1 MDFAFTQSMTDV
13 AGLARQIFTDHPRD
27 AGPHL
32 VAAGLLEVGWLEM
45 CVLLE
50 EQGRAGAD
58 APLWVTLAARLA
70 LPEQPAGLTAA
81 LADEAAAT
89 LDGNRVS
96 GVRNQVHLAERV
108 LVPAGSALV
117 AVDPRGPGATVEAQ
131 LVTTGETLHRLT
143 LDRAPVLSVAPVGV
157 DWLRPRATVLLC
169 ALQLGIAER
178 ALAMTARYTATRQQ
192 FERPI
197 ATFQA
202 VAQRA
207 ADAAIAVETMRLT
220 MWQAAWRLDQG
231 AGRDAEAAVALA
243 AFTAA
248 EAGHRVVYA
257 AQHLHGGIGFDASY
271 PLGRCW
277 LWAKHNELLLGP
289 ADAQLARLGAIL
301 ARSSE

>member
-13 AGLARQIFTDHPRD
+13 AALARQIFGDHPRD
-27 AGPHL
+27 AWSFL
-32 VAAGLLEVGWLEM
+32 VEAGLLDVDFLEM
-45 CVLLE
+45 CALLE
-50 EQGRAGAD
+50 EQGRACAE
-58 APLWVTLAARLA
+58 APLAATLSARLA
-70 LPEQPAGLTAA
+70 VPELGRRLTAA
-81 LADEAAAT
+81 LADAAPAT
-89 LDGNRVS
+89 LDGRAVS

-117 AVDPRGPGATVEAQ
+117 VVDPRGPGATLEPQV
-131 LVTTGETLHRLT
+131 VTTGETLARLT
-143 LDRAPVLSVAPVGV
+143 LDRAPVVAVAPVGP
-157 DWLRPRATVLLC
+157 DWLAPRATVLTC

-178 ALAMTARYTATRQQ
+178 ALAMTARYTSSRQQ

-220 MWQAAWRLDQG
+220 LWQAAWLL
-231 AGRDAEAAVALA
+231 AEGRPADAAVALA
-243 AFTAA
+243 AYTAA
-248 EAGHRVVYA
+248 DAGHRVVYA

-271 PLGRCW
+271 PLGRCY
-277 LWAKHNELLLGP
+277 LWAKHNELLLGS
-289 ADAQLARLGAIL
+289 AGAQLARLGAIL